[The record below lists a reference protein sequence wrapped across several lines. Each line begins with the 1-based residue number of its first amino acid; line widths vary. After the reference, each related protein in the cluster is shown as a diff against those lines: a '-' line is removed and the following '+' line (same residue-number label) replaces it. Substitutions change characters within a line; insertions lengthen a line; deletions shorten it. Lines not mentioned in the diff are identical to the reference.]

1 MSSSEA
7 SDNFDDTFS
16 ETFSAVLSG
25 MFEPVYRSHHLGF
38 SSARLLHLASF
49 G

>member
-1 MSSSEA
+1 MSSSEV

-16 ETFSAVLSG
+16 KTFSAVLSG
-25 MFEPVYRSHHLGF
+25 MLEPVYRSHHLGF
-38 SSARLLHLASF
+38 SSARLLHLTSL

>member
-1 MSSSEA
+1 MSSSEV

-16 ETFSAVLSG
+16 GTFLAVLSG
-25 MFEPVYRSHHLGF
+25 MLEPVYRSHHLGF
-38 SSARLLHLASF
+38 SSARLLHMTSL

>member
-1 MSSSEA
+1 MSSSEV
-7 SDNFDDTFS
+7 SDNFDDRFS
-16 ETFSAVLSG
+16 ETFSAVLSSMLAG
-25 MFEPVYRSHHLGF
+25 YRSHHLGF